1 MNGKIFDQTISAFPR
16 QNTAELWS
24 FKAGKGWAH
33 PVHPHLEEHRI
44 LSRDNQPPPDF
55 EVARKDMSVI
65 GENVI
70 GTRGTGEIRIFMQFR
85 DWLGDYP
92 MHCHNTVHED
102 HAMMILFKVVP

>member
-1 MNGKIFDQTISAFPR
+1 VRTISAFPR
-16 QNTAELWS
+16 QNTAELWN
-24 FKAGKGWAH
+24 FKSGKGWAH

-44 LSRDNQPPPDF
+44 LSRDRQPPPDF

-70 GTRGTGEIRIFMQFR
+70 GTRNTGEMQIFLQFR

-102 HAMMILFKVVP
+102 HAMMILFKVIP